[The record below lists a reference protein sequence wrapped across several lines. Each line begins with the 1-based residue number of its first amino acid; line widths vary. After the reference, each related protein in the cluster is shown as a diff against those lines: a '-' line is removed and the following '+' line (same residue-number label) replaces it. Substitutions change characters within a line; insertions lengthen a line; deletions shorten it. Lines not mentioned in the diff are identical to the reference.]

1 MDTTEIGYISKTHGL
16 KGQIVLRLNEFINID
31 SEAITSLFLNMDASI
46 VPHFIESI
54 QPNNIGYII
63 KLEGIDSIELSKK
76 LIGKKAY
83 VLPEFI
89 LEDED
94 SLQEFITYEIIDK
107 LHGNIGTIVAID
119 EKTENVIITVAHP
132 SGKEIILP
140 FNDDFIEEIDDD
152 LKQIQFNA
160 PEGLIDMYLS

>member
-31 SEAITSLFLNMDASI
+31 SEVITSLFLNMDGAV
-46 VPHFIESI
+46 VPHFIESV

-63 KLEGIDSIELSKK
+63 KLEGVDSIELSKK
-76 LIGKKAY
+76 LIGKKVS
-83 VLPEFI
+83 VLPQFI
-89 LEDED
+89 LEDEE
-94 SLQEFITYEIIDK
+94 SLQEFVTYQVIDHI
-107 LHGNIGTIVAID
+107 HGNIGTIVAVD

-132 SGKEIILP
+132 NGKEIILP
-140 FNDDFIEEIDDD
+140 FNDDFIIDIDDD
-152 LKQIQFNA
+152 LKQIQFQA